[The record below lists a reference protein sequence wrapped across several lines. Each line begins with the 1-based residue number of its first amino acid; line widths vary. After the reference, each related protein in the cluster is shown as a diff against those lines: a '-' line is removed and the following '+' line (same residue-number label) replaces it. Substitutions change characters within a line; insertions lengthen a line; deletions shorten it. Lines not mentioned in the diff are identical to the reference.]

1 MCTMLTLPASKRVEE
16 RVPLIGFT
24 NADGL
29 NFDRNPAARRAVITD
44 EPCAVRHN
52 LANRPEL

>member
-1 MCTMLTLPASKRVEE
+1 MLTLPASKRVEE